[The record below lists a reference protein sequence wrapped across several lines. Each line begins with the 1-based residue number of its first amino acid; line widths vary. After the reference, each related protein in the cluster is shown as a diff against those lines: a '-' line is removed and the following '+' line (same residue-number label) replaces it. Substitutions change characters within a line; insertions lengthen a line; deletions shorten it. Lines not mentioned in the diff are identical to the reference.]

1 MACCIPASALLH
13 ANFYRGCVLF
23 HPFCRSAGGF
33 LVCRTLRDQ
42 ASHAHSTNARL
53 IQVGQEAEAAAAHS
67 AAQAG
72 KERERR

>member
-1 MACCIPASALLH
+1 MSVGCCAADS
-13 ANFYRGCVLF
+13 F
-23 HPFCRSAGGF
+23 H
-33 LVCRTLRDQ
+33 VCRTLRDQ

-67 AAQAG
+67 AAQAA